1 MVGEVPP
8 PKPPLLHQKKSKRAS
23 GKGITPMTV
32 VKKASDIA
40 MKTTQTLIPS
50 LKPVCEREERYFR
63 EIFSNP
69 LLAVNKE
76 LHQKNSGGGQQMR
89 KNKQRE

>member
-1 MVGEVPP
+1 MVGGVPP

-32 VKKASDIA
+32 VKKAPDIA